1 MLAKPVQFLAILFM
15 ALALVP
21 GGAHL
26 FELSNKIGL
35 GEDAYFA
42 VQQIYAGWALFGIVL
57 FGALTVNLALAIVLR
72 GDRPAFHFATIGFL
86 AVVANLAIFFT
97 WTFPDQS
104 GDGELDRSA
113 AELGNA
119 THAVGVFA
127 RRQRARHVR
136 RLPERDAGGA
146 DRPQSRLRA
155 VRSVCYSFP
164 RRSPFSAAIWSDSI
178 GR

>member
-26 FELSNKIGL
+26 FELPNKIGL

-57 FGALTVNLALAIVLR
+57 FGALT
-72 GDRPAFHFATIGFL
+72 
-86 AVVANLAIFFT
+86 
-97 WTFPDQS
+97 
-104 GDGELDRSA
+104 
-113 AELGNA
+113 
-119 THAVGVFA
+119 HAVGIFA
-127 RRQRARHVR
+127 RRQRARYVR

>member
-97 WTFPDQS
+97 WTFPANQ
-104 GDGELDRSA
+104 
-113 AELGNA
+113 A
-119 THAVGVFA
+119 TANWTEVPPNWETLRTQWEYSHAVNALVTFVGFLSVTLAALTVGNRDSA
-127 RRQRARHVR
+127 R
-136 RLPERDAGGA
+136 
-146 DRPQSRLRA
+146 
-155 VRSVCYSFP
+155 
-164 RRSPFSAAIWSDSI
+164 
-178 GR
+178 